1 MLERHLIGILF
12 ATVLGYMY
20 YQMMSTSIPKESNC
34 SFIANIWTDIIA
46 FIFGGIIIYYGV
58 FIYDNIVLTV
68 LGTSIITEHILQFTY
83 NKI

>member
-20 YQMMSTSIPKESNC
+20 YQMMSASIPKESNC